1 MTHTPGSVINY
12 KNSKTQETHWQE
24 VPEQY
29 GNLYTTVG
37 EMQTVSPT
45 VTSFL
50 FGLEHLA
57 FIYEAVGFN

>member
-24 VPEQY
+24 VPQQN
-29 GNLYTTVG
+29 GNLYATVG
-37 EMQTVSPT
+37 EMRTVSPT
-45 VTSFL
+45 VTSFP

-57 FIYEAVGFN
+57 FTYEAVGFN